1 MPVCPRCKHPAERA
15 DIICTQCG
23 SVVPAET
30 EVRAPTS
37 VAKILLVFVLLVH
50 PPDAC
55 VGVQSMRGGLWQ

>member
-37 VAKILLVFVLLVH
+37 VAKILLVFVLVVLLAILLMLVLEY
-50 PPDAC
+50 
-55 VGVQSMRGGLWQ
+55 SR